1 MSRGTFI
8 YEEMNNGGG
17 ALRTSSAAPHRE
29 RRERERRERERERYI
44 LGSIDMIT

>member
-29 RRERERRERERERYI
+29 RRERERERYI
-44 LGSIDMIT
+44 LGIIDKIT